1 MHHNAVRFCDDDV
14 NPDIVGFS
22 REIEITQLEIV
33 CDTNLGGPAVGQQP
47 VVITLSTTDAVAT
60 PVVGYSRNDNQ
71 FDIVDIGSLVACR
84 FFYMESS
91 HSEARAVVRKNL
103 EIHSIYSRKEEM
115 LLPGPFLKE
124 PMSRQLVGE
133 RMVHQHIFGKHECR
147 RLLKQTEHSG
157 GGSFL
162 FLFGEKRLAGF
173 DPGADVVLSVMIWNQ
188 L

>member
-1 MHHNAVRFCDDDV
+1 
-14 NPDIVGFS
+14 
-22 REIEITQLEIV
+22 
-33 CDTNLGGPAVGQQP
+33 
-47 VVITLSTTDAVAT
+47 
-60 PVVGYSRNDNQ
+60 
-71 FDIVDIGSLVACR
+71 
-84 FFYMESS
+84 
-91 HSEARAVVRKNL
+91 
-103 EIHSIYSRKEEM
+103 M

-173 DPGADVVLSVMIWNQ
+173 DPGADVVFIGHDLESTLALLFAEAPGRPCGTAGSGLIGKAAVPLSSSDTARSTLLSMRLTISK
-188 L
+188 